1 MAPFH
6 IKPITEFAALASP
19 PAPTARPTDS
29 LFITALTYDIYGP
42 KLTRELARWHASWA
56 KYQGHFIV

>member
-6 IKPITEFAALASP
+6 IKLIAEFAALASP

-29 LFITALTYDIYGP
+29 LFNTAHTYDIYMAP
-42 KLTRELARWHASWA
+42 K
-56 KYQGHFIV
+56 